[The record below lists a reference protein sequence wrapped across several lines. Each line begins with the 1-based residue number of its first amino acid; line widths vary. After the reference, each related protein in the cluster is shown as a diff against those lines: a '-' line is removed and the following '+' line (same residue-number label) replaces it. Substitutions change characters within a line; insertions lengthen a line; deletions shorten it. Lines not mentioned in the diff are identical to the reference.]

1 MRMRKRTDYEP
12 DIGAA
17 LKDKKIIPWR
27 TCLLHLVSK
36 YGRAQLA
43 IKLAIEE
50 RILELITRGVV
61 IPGGHLQET
70 LLSLY
75 VVDTGKTVKEALDA

>member
-1 MRMRKRTDYEP
+1 MTRAKFIAHEP
-12 DIGAA
+12 DFGTAV
-17 LKDKKIIPWR
+17 KNKKVIPWR
-27 TCLLHLVSK
+27 AFLLHLVSK

-43 IKLAIEE
+43 IKLAVEE
-50 RILELITRGVV
+50 RILELITRGIV
-61 IPGGHLQET
+61 IPGVHMQEN